1 MTDKP
6 IVQNANLG
14 ASTPR
19 LRRDLSVW
27 EAIGVSVALMAPSM
41 AININPQGS
50 AGLAGRAVPL
60 TFAIA
65 TVAVLLIAYTFVRLS
80 QRFNHS
86 GSVYGFVGATI
97 GPRSGAFSG
106 WAMAGTYIFFGA
118 VTSMAAGI
126 FITSEIQSL
135 GIWKA
140 APDWLGFPIGAI
152 LLGLVWFLAT
162 RPAKGGTRLLLIVES
177 VTVALILIL
186 TVIILVRL
194 IAGNAPGG
202 HTFDLSVF
210 TVEPGSDPSN
220 VFLGVV
226 FAFLSFAG
234 FEAAATLGEE
244 ARNPRKDIPRAILGT
259 AIFGGVYF
267 IVVTAV
273 EVMAYGAD
281 ANGIKAFVG
290 SGSLLGDLGT
300 TYVAPWLGT
309 VITLGATI
317 SAIACCLACVVGSSR
332 LVFALSRDGL
342 GPAPFKAVSARHGV
356 PHRAAAAA
364 SLAIL
369 ALIAIA
375 WFVLRV
381 KPFDLFVTSGTTG
394 TLILLVAY
402 VLATI
407 GAIKLLFFSGE
418 NRVKT
423 WEIVIPILGLIVLG
437 YTLFRNVW
445 PLPEGSAWWGPGLAI
460 AWMLIFLILVL
471 ARPNAARRA
480 GELLTK
486 SEGLVR
492 EPAQAIP
499 AQQTFD

>member
-1 MTDKP
+1 MTDQP
-6 IVQNANLG
+6 LVQSPE
-14 ASTPR
+14 ASTDAPK
-19 LRRDLSVW
+19 LRRNLSIW

-50 AGLAGRAVPL
+50 VGLVGRAVPL

-80 QRFNHS
+80 QRFHHS
-86 GSVYGFVGATI
+86 GSVYGFVGATL
-97 GPRSGAFSG
+97 GARAGAFSG
-106 WAMAGTYIFFGA
+106 WAMAGTYIFYGA

-126 FITSEIQSL
+126 FLTREIVDL

-140 APDWLGFPIGAI
+140 APDWLGFPIGAV
-152 LLGLVWFLAT
+152 LLALVWFLAS

-177 VTVALILIL
+177 VTVTLILIV
-186 TVIILVRL
+186 TIVIIVKLL
-194 IAGNAPGG
+194 SGDAPSGQK
-202 HTFDLSVF
+202 FDLSVF
-210 TVEPGSDPSN
+210 SIQPGSDPSS

-244 ARNPRKDIPRAILGT
+244 AKNPRKDIPRAILGT

-273 EVMAYGAD
+273 EVMGFGTGSKGLAAFGA
-281 ANGIKAFVG
+281 
-290 SGSLLGDLGT
+290 SGSLLGDLGGS
-300 TYVAPWLGT
+300 YVAPWLGH
-309 VITLGATI
+309 VITFGATI
-317 SAIACCLACVVGSSR
+317 SAVACALACVVGSSR
-332 LVFALSRDGL
+332 LIFALSRDGL
-342 GPAPFKAVSARHGV
+342 GPKPFSAVSEKHGV
-356 PHRAAAAA
+356 PNRSVGAVV
-364 SLAIL
+364 ITIYVF
-369 ALIAIA
+369 IAIA

-418 NRVKT
+418 RLVKT
-423 WEIVIPILGLIVLG
+423 WEIVVPVLALIVLG
-437 YTLFRNVW
+437 YTLFRNIF
-445 PLPEGSAWWGPGLAI
+445 PFPTGAAIWGPALAI
-460 AWMLIFLILVL
+460 VWVVIFLAIVI
-471 ARPNAARRA
+471 ARPAAARRA
-480 GELLTK
+480 GALLLQ
-486 SEGLVR
+486 SEGLAKAPPR
-492 EPAQAIP
+492 
-499 AQQTFD
+499 